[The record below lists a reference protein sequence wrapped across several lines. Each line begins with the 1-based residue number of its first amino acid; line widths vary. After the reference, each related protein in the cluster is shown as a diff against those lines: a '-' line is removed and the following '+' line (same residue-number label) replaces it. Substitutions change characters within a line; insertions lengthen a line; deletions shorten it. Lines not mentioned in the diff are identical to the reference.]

1 MSRGGEKKRGIWA
14 ESFFMMMF
22 LPSTKSCQTPS
33 PSRWA
38 LKRCFVRGMGGLV
51 LVRNDLNSFILYSID
66 LREISIAHA

>member
-1 MSRGGEKKRGIWA
+1 MSRGGEKKREIWA

-22 LPSTKSCQTPS
+22 LPSTKSCQTP
-33 PSRWA
+33 
-38 LKRCFVRGMGGLV
+38 LV